1 MSTATKTDDVIDLPE
16 DAVTEDAVTEEPPAE
31 EDTEPSFDSSPEDA
45 TPDSDA
51 VEEDDDDLI
60 EITDDAFVP
69 VVNLANAI
77 PAPVYTWLPFEIQL
91 ATAKE
96 PGDPYYDPEAPQIIV
111 SATLMTNEF
120 GGRQWPYRLYLDKKF
135 KPRETGRKPNPNAK
149 PPVSTLQRLVVGTG
163 LATQGGQK
171 VSWSTLPEQ
180 LEYQVFMGQLYHAAA
195 KEKEFSLPA
204 VYGEYCALVSPVNGH
219 HFSDKPYAVVVN
231 VEDEMLEDPQYA
243 IHMDDEG
250 NTTVL
255 KPVYDQAAVDK
266 AVEKAV
272 AKLDAEL
279 DSSSLDED
287 QKAAAIDRAA
297 QLAERRAKGL
307 VYFNPSRN
315 ETSPAGAPFK
325 NEHNEDQPG
334 DDGEVAVF
342 GTDDPIFDSE
352 TGGYGEKPGTEIL
365 SFNGSEYT
373 HLAKV
378 PAPKDASTQDAK
390 ELIRSERLSPR
401 TIAPVPERMLKVK
414 EEGPNATAHYQ
425 VQWHH
430 VGLLAI
436 GDSPAAQDT
445 PIDTLD
451 VDSDTGEIVRLRYGA
466 DSAWHLVTDEA

>member
-1 MSTATKTDDVIDLPE
+1 MSTATETKNQADDVIDLPE
-16 DAVTEDAVTEEPPAE
+16 DAVTEAPSD
-31 EDTEPSFDSSPEDA
+31 EDTEPSFEDSVPESPE
-45 TPDSDA
+45 PEGDA
-51 VEEDDDDLI
+51 VEDDDDDLI
-60 EITDDAFVP
+60 EITSDAFVP

-77 PAPVYTWLPFEIQL
+77 PAPVDEWLPFEIQL
-91 ATAKE
+91 AETKE
-96 PGDPYYDPEAPQIIV
+96 PGDPYYDAENPQIIV
-111 SATLMTNEF
+111 SATLMTNAY

-135 KPRETGRKPNPNAK
+135 KPRETNRKPNPNAK

-171 VSWSTLPEQ
+171 VSWSSLPDQ
-180 LEYQVFMGQLYHAAA
+180 LPYMVFMGQLYHAPA
-195 KEKEFSLPA
+195 KDKEFSLPA

-219 HFSDKPYAVVVN
+219 HFSELPYIVVTD
-231 VEDEMLEDPQYA
+231 VEDDMLDDPAYA
-243 IHMDDEG
+243 IHTDDEG

-255 KPVYDQAAVDK
+255 KPDFNEALVEKMVNT
-266 AVEKAV
+266 AVEKLN
-272 AKLDAEL
+272 KEL
-279 DSSSLDED
+279 DDSSLDDD
-287 QKAAAIDRAA
+287 QKGAAIGRMAD
-297 QLAERRAKGL
+297 LTERRAKKL
-307 VYFNPSRN
+307 VYFNRLRN
-315 ETSPAGAPFK
+315 ESSAAGVIFK
-325 NEHNEDQPG
+325 NEHG
-334 DDGEVAVF
+334 DEQEATDGSGKAIF
-342 GTDDPIFDSE
+342 GTDDPIFDDE
-352 TGGYGEKPGTEIL
+352 TGFGQAPGTEIL

-378 PAPKDASTQDAK
+378 PAPKNAASQDPK
-390 ELIRSERLSPR
+390 DLIKSERLSPR
-401 TIAPVPERMLKVK
+401 TIAPVPDRMLKVK

>member
-1 MSTATKTDDVIDLPE
+1 MSTATETKTDDVIDLPD
-16 DAVTEDAVTEEPPAE
+16 DAVTEDAVPE
-31 EDTEPSFDSSPEDA
+31 EDAEPSFDSSPEDT

-60 EITDDAFVP
+60 EITDDAFIP

-77 PAPVYTWLPFEIQL
+77 PAPVDTWLPFEIQL

-171 VSWSTLPEQ
+171 VSWSTLPER

-219 HFSDKPYAVVVN
+219 HFSDKTYAVVVN
-231 VEDEMLEDPQYA
+231 VEDEMLEDPAYA
-243 IHMDDEG
+243 IHVDDEG

-287 QKAAAIDRAA
+287 QKATAIERAA
-297 QLAERRAKGL
+297 DLAERRAKGL

-325 NEHNEDQPG
+325 NEHNEDQLG
-334 DDGEVAVF
+334 ADDEVAVF
-342 GTDDPIFDSE
+342 GTDDPIFDHE
-352 TGGYGEKPGTEIL
+352 TGFGQAPGTEIL

-378 PAPKDASTQDAK
+378 PAPKDASTQDPK

-401 TIAPVPERMLKVK
+401 TIAPVPERMLAVK
-414 EEGPNATAHYQ
+414 EEGKDTAPHYQ

-430 VGLLAI
+430 VGRLKI
-436 GDSPAAQDT
+436 GDT
-445 PIDTLD
+445 PVEPGTVVDTLD
-451 VDSDTGEIVRLRYGA
+451 VDSDTGEIVHLRYGA
-466 DSAWHLVTDEA
+466 DSAWHRDSDAA